1 VNRLQK
7 ALINSHIAPKVSRLN
22 CQKNIFFKCEHIIF
36 LTILIEIFIVK
47 RTKYHKYTL
56 TSTYQ
61 KLKKKKF
68 KTLLSSMINLSS
80 VKSTPRSLFG
90 LFIKKNLRSE
100 IQNSLTNSGLPI
112 HKLELKVNCIVL
124 PTTCK
129 IVAWA

>member
-1 VNRLQK
+1 MRTHNFFNNTDRDFYCEKNQVSQVYTYIPKIQK
-7 ALINSHIAPKVSRLN
+7 K
-22 CQKNIFFKCEHIIF
+22 
-36 LTILIEIFIVK
+36 IL
-47 RTKYHKYTL
+47 
-56 TSTYQ
+56 
-61 KLKKKKF
+61 